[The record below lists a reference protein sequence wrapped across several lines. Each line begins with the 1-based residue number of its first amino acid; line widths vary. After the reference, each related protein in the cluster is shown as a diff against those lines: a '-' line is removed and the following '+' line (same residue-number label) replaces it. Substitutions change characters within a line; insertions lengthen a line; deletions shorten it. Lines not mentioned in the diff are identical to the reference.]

1 MIKFLV
7 DSAAD
12 CRKED
17 GLYDILVPMTV
28 TIDGTDYRPGV
39 DLDAQTFYELLE
51 KGKEFPKTSQPSPQM
66 FLEHFEAAKKA
77 GDELICFC
85 ISSVLSGT
93 YQSAMMAKEMAD
105 YDKIYVIDTLAAT
118 HMLGI
123 MVRHAAVLRERG
135 STAGEIVDAVEA
147 LKGRIHVLA
156 GLDTLEYLRKGGR
169 IGGAAAFVGS
179 MAQLKPILTVLNG
192 SVEVCGKAIGK
203 GRAIQRITEMVK
215 KFDFDPQF
223 PVLSIYS
230 CGEDNCEVLES
241 KLKEAGVAACE
252 RCQIGSTIGAH
263 TGPGVYGVIFVTK

>member
-7 DSAAD
+7 DSSAD
-12 CRKED
+12 CRKEE

-51 KGKEFPKTSQPSPQM
+51 KGREFPKTSQPSPQM
-66 FLEHFEAAKKA
+66 FLEHFEAAKET

-85 ISSVLSGT
+85 ISSALSGT
-93 YQSAMMAKEMAD
+93 YQSAVMAKEMAG
-105 YDKIYVIDTLAAT
+105 YDKIHVIDTLAAT
-118 HMLGI
+118 HMIGI
-123 MVRHAAVLRERG
+123 MVRYAYTLRQQG
-135 STAGEIVDAVEA
+135 STAEQIMEAVEK
-147 LKGRIHVLA
+147 LKGKIRVLA

-179 MAQLKPILTVLNG
+179 MAQLKPIVTVLNG

-203 GRAIQRITEMVK
+203 GRAIRQIADMVK
-215 KFDFDPQF
+215 ASELDLRF
-223 PVLSIYS
+223 PVLSVYS
-230 CGEDNCEVLES
+230 RGEENCEILES
-241 KLKEAGVAACE
+241 KLKEAEIPVLQ